1 MTLAMKSWPRLA
13 HSAYISVKS
22 TGAVFSPPALP
33 TPHGKARPTMVAY
46 LDQAGVQHLIAKI
59 RNTFWP
65 VGTILATTSTTSPA
79 SYLGG
84 SWEAYAPGRTLVG
97 VDASHPLNSTG
108 GSETHEVRICLGNIY
123 GLAGIQTSNNLTGI
137 SVDGGKS
144 YNGFT
149 NFNSRQTVN
158 TARGMDGSFGPT
170 QVDFHTAISHLP
182 TLSPYV
188 AVCYWRRIA

>member
-1 MTLAMKSWPRLA
+1 
-13 HSAYISVKS
+13 
-22 TGAVFSPPALP
+22 
-33 TPHGKARPTMVAY
+33 MVAY

-97 VDASHPLNSTG
+97 VDANYPLNSTG
-108 GSETHEVRICLGNIY
+108 GAATHSHNPGTLSAQVSLDGKNTVVRRVRLSSFKGDVRKIGDI
-123 GLAGIQTSNNLTGI
+123 
-137 SVDGGKS
+137 
-144 YNGFT
+144 NG
-149 NFNSRQTVN
+149 
-158 TARGMDGSFGPT
+158 GSFDATWGA
-170 QVDFHTAISHLP
+170 AIVGHSDP
-182 TLSPYV
+182 ASSMGPYV